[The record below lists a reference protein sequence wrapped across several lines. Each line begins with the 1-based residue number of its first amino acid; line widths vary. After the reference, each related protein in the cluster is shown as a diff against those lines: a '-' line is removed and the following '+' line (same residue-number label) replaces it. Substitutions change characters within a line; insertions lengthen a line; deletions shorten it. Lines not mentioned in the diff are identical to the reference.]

1 MVNYLVE
8 EKLKIKYNMRKNY
21 KNSIKINIYKGK
33 EFIKEVSSIAEA
45 SRLTGAKAQNIY
57 KAINGYKTTLNGFTL
72 IKSEIKLQDIINQ
85 IVGNQHRYIYNIDNV
100 NKFIEY
106 GELKH
111 DNHNNEFYIDS
122 VGTISFDEIL
132 TILRDKKIEFIL
144 D

>member
-1 MVNYLVE
+1 MA
-8 EKLKIKYNMRKNY
+8 RKNY
-21 KNSIKINIYKGK
+21 RNATKISIYKDK
-33 EFIKEVSSIAEA
+33 KFVKQVESIAEA
-45 SRLTGAKAQNIY
+45 SRFTGANPQNIY
-57 KAINGYKTTLNGFTL
+57 KSINGYKTTLNGFTL

-111 DNHNNEFYIDS
+111 DNHNNQFYIDT
-122 VGTISFDEIL
+122 VGTISFEEVL